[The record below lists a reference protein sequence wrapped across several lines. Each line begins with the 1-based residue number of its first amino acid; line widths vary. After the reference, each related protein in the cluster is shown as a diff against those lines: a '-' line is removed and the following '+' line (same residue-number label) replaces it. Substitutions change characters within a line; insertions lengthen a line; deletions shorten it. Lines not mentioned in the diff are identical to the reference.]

1 MPAFR
6 PRTSR
11 LALLGAAATVAAG
24 ATVAQALTPVAP
36 QKITAAGVGDVKL
49 GKRYTT
55 LRADGLV
62 GKLRP
67 GCELAGPQARSA
79 TLRLPLKGSV
89 DFTQTVPRRAT
100 IITVRGNAQ
109 ARGVGI
115 GATTAQ
121 VKAKFPKAVVDHS
134 TDAMFAITL
143 VKVPK
148 SGGGRIQFAVD
159 TTTKKVTLIGIPRI
173 PFCE

>member
-1 MPAFR
+1 MPA
-6 PRTSR
+6 SR
-11 LALLGAAATVAAG
+11 LALLTTVSAVAVAATA
-24 ATVAQALTPVAP
+24 AQAITPVSP
-36 QKITAAGVGDVKL
+36 QKITATGVGDVKL

-62 GKLRP
+62 GRIRP

-89 DFTQTVPRRAT
+89 DFTQTIPRRAT
-100 IITVRGNAQ
+100 IITVRGGAQ

-115 GATTAQ
+115 GATTSQ
-121 VKAKFPKAVVDHS
+121 IRAKFPRAVVDHS
-134 TDAMFAITL
+134 TDAMFGITL

-148 SGGGRIQFAVD
+148 GGGGRLQFAVD
-159 TTTKKVTLIGIPRI
+159 TRTKKVTLIGIPRI